1 MRVLFL
7 TVDFALEIYLWLLVA
22 TIVLAWLTGF
32 NVVGRDNRV
41 VTAADKLLAR
51 VVGPALRPIRKVLP
65 DLGGIDVS
73 PIVLIA
79 LIIVLRYVLALTI
92 FADVF

>member
-7 TVDFALEIYLWLLVA
+7 PIDLALEIYMWLLVA
-22 TIVLAWLTGF
+22 SIVLAWLTGF

-41 VTAADKLLAR
+41 VTAAENFFDQVA
-51 VVGPALRPIRKVLP
+51 GPALRPIRKILP

-79 LIIVLRYVLALTI
+79 LIIVLRYVLALTV

>member
-7 TVDFALEIYLWLLVA
+7 TIDLALEIYIWLLVA
-22 TIVLAWLTGF
+22 CIVLAWLTGF

-41 VTAADKLLAR
+41 VTAAENFFDQVAW
-51 VVGPALRPIRKVLP
+51 PALRPIRKILP

-79 LIIVLRYVLALTI
+79 LIIVLRYVLALTV

>member
-1 MRVLFL
+1 M
-7 TVDFALEIYLWLLVA
+7 
-22 TIVLAWLTGF
+22 
-32 NVVGRDNRV
+32 

>member
-1 MRVLFL
+1 MRVFFL
-7 TVDFALEIYLWLLVA
+7 TVDLALEIYIWLLVA
-22 TIVLAWLTGF
+22 AIVLAWLTGF
-32 NVVGRDNRV
+32 NVVGRDNRMV
-41 VTAADKLLAR
+41 MAADKFLAQ
-51 VVGPALRPIRKVLP
+51 VVGPALRPIRKILP